1 MIVAD
6 YIFKFLSEK
15 GVNRVFKVTGGQ
27 AMFLND
33 AVFRNKQMKYI
44 CTHHEQS
51 AGMAAEAYGRIKNK
65 PAVALVTA
73 GPGAVNVINGVV
85 GGWTDSSPMIVVS
98 GQSNLSYV
106 KYQAKTGIR
115 QYGVQGINI
124 KPLVESAVK
133 YFITVDNPENIL
145 YYLQKAYY
153 LATSGRPGPVW
164 IDVPIDI
171 QRTNVP
177 EGKLRE
183 FNQPEIEEIINSENM
198 DRAIEFLKK
207 AKRPVVLAGQ
217 GVRLSGGR
225 IELLDFINN
234 ANIPI
239 LTSRLGIDL
248 INSDHSLYVGRPG
261 TYGER
266 SANFAVQNADLLLV
280 VGCRLATPLIGHNP
294 KDFARNAKKIMV
306 DIDQKEL
313 DKPDLEI
320 DLKIKT
326 DAKKFLE
333 KINKGLE
340 NINLSKYYNW
350 VRRCN
355 YWKEKYPVVLSE
367 YKNERPVNS
376 YYFSDKLSELAPK
389 DASILL
395 DTGSCFH
402 VVSQTWKIKEGQK
415 FLTTGGISSMGYW
428 AAGLG
433 ACEANDRKTTI
444 VITGDGSLQMNL
456 QELATIKHYNLP
468 IKLFIFNNNGYLLIR
483 HTQNNYMEGRLIG
496 EGPKSGVWCPDSLKI
511 ANAYGIH
518 AVRIDSVEGLEGKI
532 KKVLEYDGPVV
543 CDVMTPESQLLI
555 PRIASDK
562 LPDGRFVSR
571 SYENMFPFL
580 DKEELNKNMLNDI
593 D

>member
-15 GVNRVFKVTGGQ
+15 GVNRVFMVTGGQ

-33 AVFRNKQMKYI
+33 AVFRNKKMKYI

-73 GPGAVNVINGVV
+73 GPGAVNVMNGVV

-106 KYQAKTGIR
+106 KYQVKTGIR

-171 QRTNVP
+171 QRANVP
-177 EGKLRE
+177 EGYLRE
-183 FNQPEIEEIINSENM
+183 FNEQGSEEIINAE
-198 DRAIEFLKK
+198 DIGKVVEFLKNS
-207 AKRPVVLAGQ
+207 KRPIVLAGQ
-217 GVRLSGGR
+217 GVKLSGGET
-225 IELLDFINN
+225 ELLDFVNN

-248 INSDHSLYVGRPG
+248 INSNHPLYVGRPG

-280 VGCRLATPLIGHNP
+280 VGCRLATPLIGYNS
-294 KDFARNAKKIMV
+294 KDFARNAKKIVV

-320 DLKIKT
+320 DLKLKI

-333 KINKGLE
+333 KINKELE
-340 NINLSKYYNW
+340 KINLPKYDDW
-350 VRRCN
+350 VKRCN
-355 YWKEKYPVVLSE
+355 YWKEKYPVVLPE
-367 YKNERPVNS
+367 YKNEKPVNS
-376 YYFSDKLSELAPK
+376 YYFSDKLSQLAPK
-389 DASILL
+389 DASVLL

-483 HTQNNYMEGRLIG
+483 HTQNNYMEGRMIG
-496 EGPKSGVWCPDSLKI
+496 EGPESGVWCPDSLKI

-518 AVRIDSVEGLEGKI
+518 AVRIDSVEGLE
-532 KKVLEYDGPVV
+532 D
-543 CDVMTPESQLLI
+543 
-555 PRIASDK
+555 
-562 LPDGRFVSR
+562 
-571 SYENMFPFL
+571 
-580 DKEELNKNMLNDI
+580 
-593 D
+593 